1 METNNKEGKTE
12 KSFKNFGRKV
22 DDFMVELN
30 DATERLRVEFKQKY
44 DELRAAA
51 EKVKKESETNE
62 RWKEVEESLK
72 KASDELG
79 NAFRAAFKKRDPDEP
94 TKQ

>member
-22 DDFMVELN
+22 DDFMADLH

-79 NAFRAAFKKRDPDEP
+79 NAFRAAFKKRDPENNE
-94 TKQ
+94 Q